1 LQNKGGN
8 GLIKLNHISKTFTV
22 SQKTVHAVQD
32 VNLTIYDKEIFGIIG
47 FSGAGKSTLVRCIN
61 LLERP
66 TKGTVEVDGQ
76 KLTGLS
82 AKELRQSRKK
92 IGMIFQHFN
101 LMPSRT
107 IFGNVAYPLWNS
119 GLSKQEIQDKVRKL
133 LRLVD
138 ISEKENAY
146 PSQLSGGQK
155 QRVAIARALANDPKI
170 LLCDEAT
177 SALDPQS
184 TKSILQ
190 LLKTL
195 NETLGITVV
204 LITHEMDVVKE
215 ICHRVAVMDHGRVVE
230 QGDVFS
236 IFANPKQEITRNFIK
251 TTSNLQKIDELLKSN
266 APIVSLKPG
275 ELIVRLSYIQKNTSE
290 PLISIVSQKFG
301 VRLNIIFADV
311 EIVQGAPIGGT
322 VAIISGEREQIT
334 QAVQFLI
341 EKHVAVEVLKDGRV
355 SK

>member
-1 LQNKGGN
+1 M
-8 GLIKLNHISKTFTV
+8 IKLNHISKTFTV

-76 KLTGLS
+76 ELTGLS